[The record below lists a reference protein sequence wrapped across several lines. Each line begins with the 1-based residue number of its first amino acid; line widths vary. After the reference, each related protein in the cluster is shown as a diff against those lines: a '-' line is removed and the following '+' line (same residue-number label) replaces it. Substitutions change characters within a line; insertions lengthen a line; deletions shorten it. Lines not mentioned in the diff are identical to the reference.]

1 MTRQQWLAMAAAG
14 TMALG
19 VGALSITAG
28 AQSRDDFQ
36 VDARISAAQER
47 AMARADRALAEAQS
61 KLEGKYLS
69 EYSKYGAMQQKL
81 AERLAGQADVT
92 TARAQEKMAEL
103 AARYEYLQDQNG
115 GWVVATPPMP
125 PMPAMPAMP
134 EMPAEPFM
142 WESGQNSV
150 LTLDDGSGHLGISPE
165 DVSSDRAKELKL
177 NAARGVYVSEVED
190 DSPASK
196 AGIKSGDV
204 ITDFNGQHVE
214 GVVQFRRMVR
224 ETPSGRSVQITVWRD
239 GKSQNLSATL
249 DEGGSNQVFIRSL
262 PKIAPTPAPR
272 AFAYSMPK
280 MPQNFNGSFVI
291 GPTPTLGISG
301 EDLEGQLGNYFG
313 APDGEGILVREV
325 MEDTPASKAGMKAGD
340 VITKIAGERVHNLG
354 EMRERL
360 RDKRDDKTVQVTVLR
375 KGAEQTLTVEPKKP
389 ETRKITRGRSITM

>member
-1 MTRQQWLAMAAAG
+1 MTRQQWLALAATG

-28 AQSRDDFQ
+28 AQSRDDFE
-36 VDARISAAQER
+36 VEARISAAQER
-47 AMARADRALAEAQS
+47 ALAKADRTLAEAQS

-69 EYSKYGAMQQKL
+69 EYSKYGEMQEKL
-81 AERLAGQADVT
+81 AARLAGQADVAS
-92 TARAQEKMAEL
+92 ARVQEKMAEL
-103 AARYEYLQDQNG
+103 AARYAYLQDQNG
-115 GWVVATPPMP
+115 GWVAATPPMP
-125 PMPAMPAMP
+125 PMPAMPAEAP
-134 EMPAEPFM
+134 EAWAAFAQGSLLSM
-142 WESGQNSV
+142 
-150 LTLDDGSGHLGISPE
+150 DDGSGHLGITPE
-165 DVSSDRAKELKL
+165 DVSTDRAKELKL
-177 NAARGVYVSEVED
+177 NAPRGVYVGEVED

-249 DEGGSNQVFIRSL
+249 DEGGANTVFLRSM

-280 MPQNFNGSFVI
+280 MPETFSGSFVI

-325 MEDTPASKAGMKAGD
+325 MDDSPASKSGMKAGD

-389 ETRKITRGRSITM
+389 ETRKVTRGRSITM

>member
-28 AQSRDDFQ
+28 AQSRDDFE

-47 AMARADRALAEAQS
+47 ALAKADRALAEAQG
-61 KLEGKYLS
+61 KLEGKYPS
-69 EYSKYGAMQQKL
+69 EYSKYGEMQEKL
-81 AERLAGQADVT
+81 AARLAGQADSA
-92 TARAQEKMAEL
+92 TARVQEKMAEL
-103 AARYEYLQDQNG
+103 AARYAYLQDQNG
-115 GWVVATPPMP
+115 GWVATMPPSP
-125 PMPAMPAMP
+125 PMPAMPA
-134 EMPAEPFM
+134 MPAEPFM

-150 LTLDDGSGHLGISPE
+150 LTLDDGSGHLGITPE

-177 NAARGVYVSEVED
+177 NAPRGVYVSEVEE

-239 GKSQNLSATL
+239 GKSQNVNATL
-249 DEGGSNQVFIRSL
+249 DETRANTVFLRSM
-262 PKIAPTPAPR
+262 PKIAPTPAAPR

-280 MPQNFNGSFVI
+280 MPEMFSGSFVI

-375 KGAEQTLTVEPKKP
+375 KGSEQTLTVEPKKP
-389 ETRKITRGRSITM
+389 ETRKVTRGRSITM